1 MQANLVNFIQ
11 VLRANEIRVSP
22 AETLD
27 AMDVAAK
34 LGYADR
40 TLLRDGLSM
49 TLAKT
54 PEEELIFL
62 KCFDRFFQQDLAD
75 FTTSPDAEQE
85 SAGSDTSSD
94 PVDGD
99 VNSDGEGTETDSRDS
114 DGTAGEDEAG
124 DANSAQSA
132 LEAAAQD
139 SQALQALLDSQLM
152 QDLMNNNRNALTLA
166 MNQAGERVGL
176 AQIEMFTQRG
186 QFTRRILDEM
196 GEEQLRNAII
206 DLERDENPALPIV
219 QGFRDVL
226 RERVRDYV
234 EREYLLQAEGRS
246 QQFMDDILAKTRLN
260 NIEHVYLHKVQALIR
275 KMAKKL
281 ASRHARKRRPVKR
294 GQLNMGKTLR
304 KGIPND
310 GLMFNTY
317 WRRTKK
323 EKPQILAVCDV
334 SGSVAAYSKFLLL
347 FLYSL
352 QDVLP
357 KVRSFAFSSHLGEV
371 SEYFE
376 DYPVEKAIELI
387 NWKFGGA
394 TDYGNSFMDF
404 ARLAMDDINSNT
416 TVIILGDARNNN
428 GDAKLEIMQSI
439 YQRSRQVIWLNP
451 ESRRSWGTGD
461 SEMLRY
467 LSACHFSAECNNLKQ
482 LERIV
487 DQLLKSTR

>member
-1 MQANLVNFIQ
+1 MQSNLVNFIQ
-11 VLRANEIRVSP
+11 VLRSNAVRISP

-27 AMDVAAK
+27 AMEVATT

-54 PEEELIFL
+54 PEEEVIFL
-62 KCFDRFFQQDLAD
+62 RCFDRFFQQDLAD
-75 FTTSPDAEQE
+75 FSDEEAPPTEEEHEAGEPADQAEGQE
-85 SAGSDTSSD
+85 
-94 PVDGD
+94 GD
-99 VNSDGEGTETDSRDS
+99 VSQQAAESDMLKE
-114 DGTAGEDEAG
+114 
-124 DANSAQSA
+124 
-132 LEAAAQD
+132 AAQD
-139 SQALQALLDSQLM
+139 STELAALLENPLM
-152 QDLMNNNRNALTLA
+152 QNLMNNDRNELTLA

-176 AQIEMFTQRG
+176 QQIAMFTQRG
-186 QFTRRILDEM
+186 QFTRKILDEM
-196 GEEQLRNAII
+196 GEAQIRNAVIA
-206 DLERDENPALPIV
+206 LEQADSPALPV
-219 QGFRDVL
+219 LQRYRDVL
-226 RERVRDYV
+226 RERVRDHV
-234 EREYLLQAEGRS
+234 EREYLLQAEGKTA
-246 QQFMDDILAKTRLN
+246 QFMDEILSKTRLN
-260 NIEHVYLHKVQALIR
+260 NIEHVYMHKVQVLIR

-281 ASRHARKRRPVKR
+281 ASRHARKRRPLKR
-294 GQLNMGKTLR
+294 GQLDMAKTMR
-304 KGIPND
+304 RGIAND

-334 SGSVAAYSKFLLL
+334 SGSVAAYAKFLLL

-371 SEYFE
+371 SHYFE
-376 DYPVEKAIELI
+376 DHSVEKAIELI
-387 NWKFGGA
+387 NWKYGGA
-394 TDYGNSFMDF
+394 TDYGNSFVDF
-404 ARLAMDDINSNT
+404 AQLAMDDINSNT